1 MSRAIQKR
9 TKPRGDDPSKHLP
22 KERSNISRLQYPLE
36 QPNQDVKFRT
46 KVNNDSYFQIR
57 HDQDILTLNIP
68 LVV

>member
-1 MSRAIQKR
+1 MLRAIQKR

-46 KVNNDSYFQIR
+46 K
-57 HDQDILTLNIP
+57 H
-68 LVV
+68 